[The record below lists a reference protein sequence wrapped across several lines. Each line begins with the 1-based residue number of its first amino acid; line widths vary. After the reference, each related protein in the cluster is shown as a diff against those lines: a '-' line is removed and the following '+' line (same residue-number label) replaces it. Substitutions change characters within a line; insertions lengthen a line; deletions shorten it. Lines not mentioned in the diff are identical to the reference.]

1 MGTDKVAIAFAAWVE
16 AHKKCIE
23 CEKRQKEAVRVSRQ
37 MGTLPPKELD
47 EECKRLKLEADRL
60 LAEAQVQMKASGRKP

>member
-16 AHKKCIE
+16 AHKKCVE
-23 CEKRQKEAVRVSRQ
+23 CEKRLKEAVRMSRQ

-47 EECKRLKLEADRL
+47 EECRRLKVEADRM
-60 LAEAQVQMKASGRKP
+60 LAEAEAQMKASGRKP

>member
-1 MGTDKVAIAFAAWVE
+1 MGTDKVAIAFALWVE

-23 CEKRQKEAVRVSRQ
+23 CEKRLKEAVRVSGQ

-47 EECKRLKLEADRL
+47 EECKRLREEADRL
-60 LAEAQVQMKASGRKP
+60 LAAAEAEMKASGRKP

>member
-1 MGTDKVAIAFAAWVE
+1 MGTDKVAIAFALWVE

-23 CEKRQKEAVRVSRQ
+23 CEKRLKEAVRVSGQ

-47 EECKRLKLEADRL
+47 EECKRLRDEADRL
-60 LAEAQVQMKASGRKP
+60 LADAEAQMKASGRKP

>member
-16 AHKKCIE
+16 AHKKSIE
-23 CEKRQKEAVRVSRQ
+23 CEKRLKEAVRVSRQ

-47 EECKRLKLEADRL
+47 DECKRLRAEADRL
-60 LAEAQVQMKASGRKP
+60 LAEAEAQMKASGRKP